1 MARTAPV
8 SRTIAALG
16 GTVDE
21 ALGDVQV
28 PAYVVSSDGTVRW
41 LNTRALAVL
50 GDVRGQPFA
59 SAAMPDSLHAARV
72 AFARKIAGTKR
83 ATDYDVTLRSAA
95 GEPVSAQVS
104 SVAIRGDHRVVG
116 IFGLIHINE
125 MPDPTRPV
133 RHPHLTPRQQE
144 VLGYLAQGCS
154 TDQIAARL
162 VIERETV

>member
-28 PAYVVSSDGTVRW
+28 PAYVVGSDGVIRW

-50 GDVRGQPFA
+50 GDVCGQPFV
-59 SAAMPDSLHAARV
+59 SAVMPNSLQVARV
-72 AFARKIAGTKR
+72 AFARKVVGTKK

-95 GEPVSAQVS
+95 GDPVSAEVS
-104 SVAIRGDHRVVG
+104 SVAIRGDDRVVG
-116 IFGLIHINE
+116 IFGLFHINE
-125 MPDPTRPV
+125 VPDPTR
-133 RHPHLTPRQQE
+133 RSGIR
-144 VLGYLAQGCS
+144 
-154 TDQIAARL
+154 I
-162 VIERETV
+162 